1 MMEIDELAGV
11 EYLKTLT
18 AQIKQINELSKE
30 SFELRYEK
38 KKDICSNLGKH
49 GWVVSGNITPTDPRE
64 WLHSIEL
71 YGEEKIAEYFTESE
85 MGRIID
91 QITGFYDKLPES
103 NYTHWAISNYLSGR
117 YTESAVFLLALLD
130 YRIACITPDTYRK
143 KKAQCNEGL
152 KEKGAGIFKAFHC
165 WPVSKTILLIE
176 YLPSFSAFAERLFY
190 DGQYTF
196 KNGIEPPYL
205 NRNWLLHGRMT
216 RRVKG
221 YECIQLMNAI
231 DTLIVIEKSLN
242 QQLC

>member
-71 YGEEKIAEYFTESE
+71 YSEEKIAEYFTESE

-91 QITGFYDKLPES
+91 QITGFLI
-103 NYTHWAISNYLSGR
+103 N
-117 YTESAVFLLALLD
+117 FLNL
-130 YRIACITPDTYRK
+130 
-143 KKAQCNEGL
+143 
-152 KEKGAGIFKAFHC
+152 
-165 WPVSKTILLIE
+165 TILIGQFRII
-176 YLPSFSAFAERLFY
+176 YLA
-190 DGQYTF
+190 
-196 KNGIEPPYL
+196 
-205 NRNWLLHGRMT
+205 
-216 RRVKG
+216 
-221 YECIQLMNAI
+221 AI
-231 DTLIVIEKSLN
+231 PN
-242 QQLC
+242 QLCSCLPC